1 MVRSLP
7 RTLPNFLN
15 VTCGPALVRKGAPL
29 QPEALSSLGA
39 RLPGTMSSELED
51 LRQQLAALAARVDS
65 IEGLRA
71 MMDRDLAD
79 IRQRMDAQ
87 DHLLQALH
95 ITQANH
101 TQRLSRIE
109 EQLTRV
115 EERLTRVEERLT
127 RVEQALG
134 RLDADFRGKLDTI
147 VAMLDRLMPPAEGQA

>member
-1 MVRSLP
+1 M
-7 RTLPNFLN
+7 
-15 VTCGPALVRKGAPL
+15 
-29 QPEALSSLGA
+29 
-39 RLPGTMSSELED
+39 SELED
-51 LRQQLAALAARVDS
+51 LRQQLAALTARVDS

-79 IRQRMDAQ
+79 IKQRMDAQ

-115 EERLTRVEERLT
+115 EDRLA

-134 RLDADFRGKLDTI
+134 RLDADFRGKLDMI
-147 VAMLDRLMPPAEGQA
+147 VAMLDRLMPPADGLA

>member
-1 MVRSLP
+1 M
-7 RTLPNFLN
+7 
-15 VTCGPALVRKGAPL
+15 
-29 QPEALSSLGA
+29 
-39 RLPGTMSSELED
+39 SELED
-51 LRQQLAALAARVDS
+51 LRQQLAALTARVDAV
-65 IEGLRA
+65 EGLRA

-79 IRQRMDAQ
+79 IKQRMDAQ

-101 TQRLSRIE
+101 TQRLTRIE

-134 RLDADFRGKLDTI
+134 RLDADFRGKLDMI
-147 VAMLDRLMPPAEGQA
+147 VTMLDRLTPPAEGQA